1 MKTNQMET
9 LFRDF
14 DEANIAPY
22 ELNFVC
28 PTSRATEELLP
39 TLFAKWVTL
48 ATLLPNTQIIVE
60 FIPDDYVSLSE
71 FEDSSPRLYEAL
83 TEFILHGNYEN
94 GYLVL
99 NSNEGLW
106 KSAKQY

>member
-14 DEANIAPY
+14 DEANISTY
-22 ELNFVC
+22 ELNFIC
-28 PTSRATEELLP
+28 PTSSATEELLP
-39 TLFAKWVTL
+39 TLFAKWDTL

-60 FIPDDYVSLSE
+60 FISDDYVSLSE
-71 FEDSSPRLYEAL
+71 FEGSNPWLYDAL
-83 TEFILHGNYEN
+83 TEFILHGNYDN

-99 NSNEGLW
+99 NSSRGVVE
-106 KSAKQY
+106 KC